1 MKETSPIPS
10 NQPGE
15 EEEPQVFAVNRE
27 ASQLK
32 FNRREFLE
40 LSAVAAAAA
49 SLGGCGGIP
58 QGLLPGG
65 SSPTTAS
72 SSTSSRETIV
82 NFQNAPLFTGPGTGY
97 DRLAMLKQNDVLRI
111 ISRSADGNWLQV
123 ATPAGDIGWISSAF
137 VDLKVPI
144 DSIPVD
150 ESAAAQAPSEAPA
163 SGQANAPQP
172 SDTPAPTNTPEPPAA
187 TNTPAP
193 TYTKTPEP
201 TDVPTMTGVVV
212 VTAANVRI
220 APIANIQPIINL
232 SQGESVMIF
241 GRTNDNVWV
250 LVDTG
255 KSTSATKKKLIGWMK
270 ANQLSI
276 TANDVASLPIATPDP
291 TPTPLPG
298 SADNI
303 SPGSTGISYE
313 YLDEWGIKYTRTLPC
328 GSPIPAGAVCVC
340 NCVTVPVACSC
351 DNFHPCSCDTIHYWY
366 PN

>member
-1 MKETSPIPS
+1 MQETSPIPS

-137 VDLKVPI
+137 VDLKVPHRF
-144 DSIPVD
+144 DPGGRKRGC
-150 ESAAAQAPSEAPA
+150 AGSERGACFRT
-163 SGQANAPQP
+163 GQC
-172 SDTPAPTNTPEPPAA
+172 T
-187 TNTPAP
+187 
-193 TYTKTPEP
+193 
-201 TDVPTMTGVVV
+201 
-212 VTAANVRI
+212 TAFRH
-220 APIANIQPIINL
+220 
-232 SQGESVMIF
+232 
-241 GRTNDNVWV
+241 
-250 LVDTG
+250 
-255 KSTSATKKKLIGWMK
+255 TSA
-270 ANQLSI
+270 
-276 TANDVASLPIATPDP
+276 D
-291 TPTPLPG
+291 
-298 SADNI
+298 
-303 SPGSTGISYE
+303 
-313 YLDEWGIKYTRTLPC
+313 KYPR
-328 GSPIPAGAVCVC
+328 A
-340 NCVTVPVACSC
+340 ACSYQHARAYPYQ
-351 DNFHPCSCDTIHYWY
+351 HP
-366 PN
+366 